1 VPASTAASGSVA
13 FCTTAYAR
21 LPTGSRPP
29 CGSRQI
35 RMPTASTIDAVEKIL
50 RAAGLESYRAEQLRI
65 HDDTELISS

>member
-1 VPASTAASGSVA
+1 MAAPVID
-13 FCTTAYAR
+13 TRYR
-21 LPTGSRPP
+21 
-29 CGSRQI
+29 RQI